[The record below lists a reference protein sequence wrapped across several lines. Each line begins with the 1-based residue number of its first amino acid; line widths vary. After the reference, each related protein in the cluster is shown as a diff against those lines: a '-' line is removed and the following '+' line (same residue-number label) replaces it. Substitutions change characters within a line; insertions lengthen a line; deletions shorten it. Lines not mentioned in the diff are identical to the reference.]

1 MGNNRR
7 RPRNKKISRRE
18 RFLIKQK
25 KRRKL
30 AVLIIALLIALT
42 AFTAKKVFAYV
53 KCQDISTAVEYLMT
67 SNVDNALLRVQ
78 TMELKFSDG
87 ETAVVEASGLSKEKP
102 RQSRKVECH
111 LKKKNNSW
119 KLENSYIL
127 K

>member
-7 RPRNKKISRRE
+7 RPRNKKLSQRE
-18 RFLIKQK
+18 RFLINKK
-25 KRRKL
+25 KRRRL
-30 AVLIIALLIALT
+30 ALLIIALIIALT
-42 AFTAKKVFAYV
+42 ALTAKNVFAYV

-67 SNVDNALLRVQ
+67 TNVANALLRVQ

-87 ETAVVEASGLSKEKP
+87 DTAVVDASGLSKEKP
-102 RQSRKVECH
+102 HQSRKVECH
-111 LKKKNNSW
+111 LRKKNNSW